1 MKRGFRVLVLSVAV
15 ALALVAVPA
24 SADDHQQ
31 STYLAL
37 GDSYAFAFN
46 PIVFASGGASNPANF
61 PGYTDAVAAAL
72 GLKLTNAAC
81 PGETSGSLIS
91 TANPDNG
98 CQSYRAH
105 FPLHAS
111 YTGAQLAFAV
121 NYLRS
126 HHHTD
131 LVTLQ
136 IGGNDFLLLQSAC
149 NGDAT
154 CILSGLPGVE
164 AQMRANLKTI
174 YSAIR
179 NRAHYH
185 GTIVT
190 VPYFAFNYNDATNV
204 FFTTELDKTV
214 STVAVRYH
222 ARVADAFGAFFTASA
237 NSPFLAHV
245 PCFAGLQ
252 VVLTPGPPPGCD
264 IHPSAAG
271 HAVYAKAI
279 LAVLS
284 DDNNDNNDSHGNN

>member
-15 ALALVAVPA
+15 ALALLAVPA
-24 SADDHQQ
+24 SADDHPE

-46 PIVFASGGASNPANF
+46 PIVYASGGASNPANF

-81 PGETSGSLIS
+81 PGETIGSMIS
-91 TANPDNG
+91 IASPDNG
-98 CQSYRAH
+98 CQFYRAH
-105 FPLHAS
+105 FPLHVS
-111 YTGAQLAFAV
+111 YSGAQLAFAV
-121 NYLRS
+121 KYLRS

-131 LVTLQ
+131 LVTVQ
-136 IGGNDFLLLQSAC
+136 IGGNDFLILQSAC
-149 NGDAT
+149 KGSVT
-154 CILSGLPGVE
+154 CILNGLPGVE
-164 AQMRANLKTI
+164 AQMTANLKAV

-204 FFTTELDKTV
+204 FFANALDATV
-214 STVAVRYH
+214 STVAARYH

-252 VVLTPGPPPGCD
+252 VVLSAGPPPQCD

-271 HAVYAKAI
+271 HAVFAKAI
-279 LAVLS
+279 LAVLPHEE
-284 DDNNDNNDSHGNN
+284 DD

>member
-1 MKRGFRVLVLSVAV
+1 VLSVAV
-15 ALALVAVPA
+15 ALALAAVPA
-24 SADDHQQ
+24 AAEDHQA

-61 PGYTDAVAAAL
+61 PGYADTVANAL
-72 GLKLTNAAC
+72 DLKLTNAAC
-81 PGETSGSLIS
+81 PGETSGSMIS

-98 CQSYRAH
+98 CQAYRSG

-111 YTGAQLAFAV
+111 YSGAQLAFAV
-121 NYLRS
+121 KYLRS

-136 IGGNDFLLLQSAC
+136 IGGNDFLLLRSAC

-154 CILSGLPGVE
+154 CILNGLPGVE
-164 AQMRANLKTI
+164 AQMTANLKAI

-190 VPYFAFNYNDATNV
+190 VPYFAFDYNDRTMV
-204 FFTTELDKTV
+204 FFTTELDNTV
-214 STVAVRYH
+214 SAVAARYH
-222 ARVADAFGAFFTASA
+222 ASVADVFDAFFIASA

-252 VVLTPGPPPGCD
+252 VVLKAGPRPQCD

-271 HAVYAKAI
+271 HAVFAKAI
-279 LAVLS
+279 LAALPQEE
-284 DDNNDNNDSHGNN
+284 DD